1 MPKEFSQES
10 GVVNPFGDLIG
21 LSFVRREGGYSR
33 CVLDVNERLL
43 NPHRVLHGGVIYSM
57 ADTGMG
63 GALYSCMEENELCA
77 TIEIQVVYFKAVRA
91 GTLTCDTRILHRSRR
106 IASLE
111 SEITNGDSLVAKAT
125 GTYSVFRMRES

>member
-1 MPKEFSQES
+1 MPKELSQGS

-21 LSFVRREGGYSR
+21 LNFVSCEGGYSR
-33 CVLDVNERLL
+33 CVLEVNERLL

-77 TIEIQVVYFKAVRA
+77 TIEIQVIYLKAVTS
-91 GTLTCDTRILHRSRR
+91 GTLTCSTRILHRSRR

-111 SEITNGDSLVAKAT
+111 SEITNGDSLVAKAS
-125 GTYSVFRMRES
+125 GTFSIFRVREN

>member
-21 LSFVRREGGYSR
+21 LSFVSREGGYSR
-33 CVLDVNERLL
+33 CVLEVNEQLL

-63 GALYSCMEENELCA
+63 GALYSSMEENELCA
-77 TIEIQVVYFKAVRA
+77 TIEIQVVYFKAVRS
-91 GTLTCDTRILHRSRR
+91 GTLTCDTRILHRSKR

-111 SEITNGDSLVAKAT
+111 SEITNGDSLVAKAS
-125 GTYSVFRMRES
+125 GTFSIFKVRES

>member
-1 MPKEFSQES
+1 MPKES

-21 LSFVRREGGYSR
+21 LSFVSREAGYSR
-33 CVLDVNERLL
+33 CVLEVNEQLL

-77 TIEIQVVYFKAVRA
+77 TIEIQVVYFKAVRS
-91 GTLTCDTRILHRSRR
+91 GTLACDTRILHRSKR

-111 SEITNGDSLVAKAT
+111 SEITNGDSLVAKAS
-125 GTYSVFRMRES
+125 GTYSIFKVRES